1 MKRFGL
7 ATLLVFD
14 LILFAPLLWS
24 RAVFSSHDFVRA
36 HHPWRMGDT
45 GVIEAENRLL
55 SDPAASGETT
65 LVRYRRFP
73 EGLFWNPWV
82 SSGSIGP
89 FHLAEGFLSPF
100 VVLPSLLLPEAGIET
115 GILFLKFNFAFLAAY
130 AFLRS
135 RRFSD
140 LAAAAGAAAWAFSTG
155 QTVWGLWMQSSV
167 SVTYPL
173 LLMAVDRA
181 LEDTGKSSG
190 GIGAADVRAIRFG
203 ALSLLLCLAG
213 GFPHWILYGFV
224 AAALYATFRAIA
236 VRGRGAARALG
247 RLAVAG
253 AIAGAVLLP
262 AILGTAR
269 FLRDSGY
276 RELRR
281 GMGGAFSLPLRHVLL
296 YALPGYV
303 GTPRRDDYSGVGW
316 IAGDNYIETSAGV
329 GAAGAALAF
338 VGLSALRRRV
348 EARFAALLAA
358 AVALPL
364 YAGGGLLSVVGGL
377 PLLNISLF
385 ARAKILIVFALAI
398 LAACGVEAL
407 ERLAAEAEA
416 KPATPKSPTLRLAL
430 ETLPFLIA
438 VPLAFLTL
446 DFYPECRPE
455 EAVFRDT
462 PGIVR
467 LREAAGRG
475 ERFAAAGWTLIP
487 NVSEALGIED
497 ARGHFLLDAAYRRL
511 VTAADPHAFGSYGTY
526 LVFDPSSLR
535 PDAPVLDLLGVRW
548 LAAPPGALSPV
559 GTEVLARDAAGFEA
573 TRDSALTPAPVSGRF
588 ARVYAGRDLTLFERP
603 RAFPRFFTVG
613 EARAGG
619 VEGARRA
626 DRETLAR
633 AVFVSAADR
642 DRLARDTTRAPA
654 AKVEIGELA
663 PERFRVAVVGDAP
676 TLLVGTQKRFPPY
689 WRTFLDGREVESF
702 TADGLFL
709 GVEVPAGRH
718 TVEGKFVIP
727 RAELLTSLLGVMAL
741 LAVIVRAH
749 SSQLSAI
756 SRKASV

>member
-1 MKRFGL
+1 
-7 ATLLVFD
+7 
-14 LILFAPLLWS
+14 
-24 RAVFSSHDFVRA
+24 
-36 HHPWRMGDT
+36 MGDS

-82 SSGSIGP
+82 SAGSIGP

-181 LEDTGKSSG
+181 LDEERD
-190 GIGAADVRAIRFG
+190 ARAIRFG
-203 ALSLLLCLAG
+203 AVSLLLCLAG

-224 AAALYATFRAIA
+224 AAALYAASRAIA
-236 VRGRGAARALG
+236 VRGRGVARALG

-276 RELRR
+276 REMRR
-281 GMGGAFSLPLRHVLL
+281 GMGGSFSLPLRHVLL
-296 YALPGYV
+296 YALPGYI
-303 GTPRRDDYSGVGW
+303 GTPRRDDYAGVGW

-329 GAAGAALAF
+329 GVAGAALAL
-338 VGLSALRRRV
+338 VGLSSLRRRV
-348 EARFAALLAA
+348 EARFAALLGAV
-358 AVALPL
+358 VALPL

-377 PLLNISLF
+377 PLLDISLF

-407 ERLAAEAEA
+407 ERLSAEAEKEA
-416 KPATPKSPTLRLAL
+416 ATSPSRSPVRRLAL
-430 ETLPFLIA
+430 ETIPFLIA

-497 ARGHFLLDAAYRRL
+497 VRGHFLLDAAYRRL

-526 LVFDPSSLR
+526 LVFDPSTLH
-535 PDAPVLDLLGVRW
+535 PDAAVLDLLGVRW

-559 GTEVLARDAAGFEA
+559 GSEVLARDAAGFEA
-573 TRDSALTPAPVSGRF
+573 PRDSAISPAPASSRLV
-588 ARVYAGRDLTLFERP
+588 RVYAGPDLTLFERP

-613 EARAGG
+613 EARVGG

-654 AKVEIGELA
+654 ARVEIGELA
-663 PERFRVAVVGDAP
+663 PERFRVAVEGDAP

-718 TVEGKFVIP
+718 TVEGRFVVP
-727 RAELLTSLLGVMAL
+727 RSELLISMVGAIAL
-741 LAVIVRAH
+741 LAVIWRAH
-749 SSQLSAI
+749 SSQLSAF